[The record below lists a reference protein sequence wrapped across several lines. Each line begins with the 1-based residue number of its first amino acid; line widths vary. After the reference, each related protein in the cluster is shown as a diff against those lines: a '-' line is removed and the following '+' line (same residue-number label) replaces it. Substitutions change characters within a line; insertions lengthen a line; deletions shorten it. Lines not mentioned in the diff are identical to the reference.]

1 MSENL
6 KWRKLDNSAK
16 IFPLSAGRKYSTV
29 FRLSAVMKEKVNSKI
44 LEKAV
49 NKTLEKY
56 SSFKVKMKY
65 GFFWYYLEEN
75 TKSPI
80 IEEEKDYPC
89 KYIDPSKNNDY
100 LFKVT
105 YFDTKINIDIFHV
118 LTDGGSG
125 VVFFREIIYTYLELL
140 HPTVFNSNERLAR
153 KIDYNT
159 EDSYLK
165 NYEKNLKGNS
175 SSKKAY
181 ALKGK
186 KIKLGAISAIHE
198 IINMS
203 ELKAEC
209 DRYGATVTQYLTAVL
224 IYSIYEANY
233 KKYLEKKKVNNKN
246 GERNT
251 NNLAIDK
258 KEKFFKKPIKVCIPV
273 NLKKYFPSK
282 TMSNFFSYITLE
294 ADMKDLVTKAKSNQ
308 ESLKQEIAKPKDS
321 NEEQENDIK
330 QKMLVD
336 EQLFTTIIDFVK
348 NDFKQKLTEEEIIK
362 TMSANVKLGTNLFI
376 KAIPLELKKIIVR
389 LSYLEIRKYTTI
401 TFSNIGRIGI
411 IGKYKDYIDEF
422 LMLIAPEPVE
432 KIKCSGCTFE
442 NKMSFTF
449 TSILNDN
456 NIEKTFYHFLI
467 SRGINVRVESNGVL
481 DDITKSEDS

>member
-1 MSENL
+1 MSEAENL

-29 FRLSAVMKEKVNSKI
+29 FRISAVMKEEVSPVI

-49 NKTLEKY
+49 NIALEKY

-75 TKSPI
+75 NKKPI

-100 LFKVT
+100 LFKIT
-105 YFDTKINIDIFHV
+105 YFEKKINIDIFHV

-140 HPTVFNSNERLAR
+140 HPTVFSANERLTR

-159 EDSYLK
+159 EDRYLK
-165 NYEKNLKGNS
+165 NYSKKLKGNA

-181 ALKGK
+181 ELKGK
-186 KIKLGAISAIHE
+186 KIKLGAISAIHL
-198 IINMS
+198 IINM
-203 ELKAEC
+203 EKLKEEC
-209 DRYGATVTQYLTAVL
+209 DKYNATVTQYLTAVL
-224 IYSIYEANY
+224 IYSIYKANY
-233 KKYLEKKKVNNKN
+233 IKSNS
-246 GERNT
+246 
-251 NNLAIDK
+251 
-258 KEKFFKKPIKVCIPV
+258 KKPIKVCIPV

-294 ADMKDLVTKAKSNQ
+294 ANMNKLNSSS
-308 ESLKQEIAKPKDS
+308 E
-321 NEEQENDIK
+321 NEDK
-330 QKMLVD
+330 
-336 EQLFTTIIDFVK
+336 LFDNIIEFVK
-348 NDFKQKLTEEEIIK
+348 NDFKSKLTEEEIAK
-362 TMSANVKLGTNLFI
+362 TMSANVKLGTNFFI

-411 IGKYKDYIDEF
+411 IGKYKEYIDEF

-432 KIKCSGCTFE
+432 KIKCSGCTYE

-467 SRGINVRVESNGVL
+467 NKGINVKIESNGVL
-481 DDITKSEDS
+481 DDISKKD